1 MSVTEQ
7 KTLTIGALDR
17 AHPLSLTDRLREV
30 RFGQLLAGCL
40 PQQLNGVD
48 PAASSYERADVE
60 RVGLPDYAKA
70 ASILRAKSRAATAGG
85 PGELTVAAYAATPST
100 GEIAVSPSGDI
111 VVLAADVQRGL
122 ELVYIP
128 QRGDVVEFTLPVASG
143 ILTIPSTWSGK
154 AILLLEAEAT
164 KVSSGVLSGN
174 KIILAPATAVT
185 ATTKA
190 ALSKDRTKVYFNDAT
205 DHVSEARVKLLVQP
219 DADLL
224 DVLGAAPASI

>member
-1 MSVTEQ
+1 MSVTDQ
-7 KTLTIGALDR
+7 SALSIGALDR
-17 AHPLSLTDRLREV
+17 AHPLTLHDRLREV
-30 RFGQLLAGCL
+30 RLGQILAGCL
-40 PQQLNGVD
+40 PQQINGAD
-48 PAASSYERADVE
+48 PAASSYELATLE

-70 ASILRAKSRAATAGG
+70 AYILRAKSRSATAGG
-85 PGELTVAAYAATPST
+85 PGELTVAAYGATPSA

-111 VVLAADVQRGL
+111 VVLAADVQRDL
-122 ELVYIP
+122 ELVYVP
-128 QRGDVVEFTLPVASG
+128 QRGEVVEFTLPVASG

-154 AILLLEAEAT
+154 AILLLEAEVT
-164 KVSSGVLSGN
+164 KVSSGSNTGK
-174 KIILAPATAVT
+174 KIILVPATGVT

-224 DVLGAAPASI
+224 DVLGAAPASL